1 MEMHLALLLTKFA
14 QKINSEIEEN
24 DGLTGYC
31 AGLERAKEILMESYE
46 EVYGKEN
53 SKEWLF

>member
-31 AGLERAKEILMESYE
+31 AGLEKAKEILIEIYE

-53 SKEWLF
+53 D